1 MQSGRIARRRIAS
14 RRIAAAAVVA
24 VLGLGGRAAHAQG
37 HDAVLLRL
45 RPRVGDTVRTRFEQT
60 VRLMPRDGG
69 DAPGRAPTGA
79 MTVFAHSVVERA
91 DAAGAVVLAVTDSV
105 ALTASGAPA
114 HATESA
120 RRAMQGRRSRLR
132 VAPDGATAVLG
143 ARAKRSNAERAG
155 GERSGDVDL
164 RFPAA
169 LPVAAVAPGAM
180 WARAMT
186 VPWGARGAAGAPSVA
201 GSTIDVWF
209 RFDSVARGGTLA
221 FLSLRG
227 TVRGHG
233 TTTGVDGEGASPGG
247 VTGALVVDL
256 ARGWVVDSRATFQ
269 LDGALTKPGAP
280 PRPVRVVVTQRLR
293 VL

>member
-1 MQSGRIARRRIAS
+1 
-14 RRIAAAAVVA
+14 
-24 VLGLGGRAAHAQG
+24 
-37 HDAVLLRL
+37 VLLRL
-45 RPRVGDTVRTRFEQT
+45 RPHAGDTVRTRLDQSVKFFA
-60 VRLMPRDGG
+60 RDGAG
-69 DAPGRAPTGA
+69 AGAGAGAGPIAPSGA
-79 MTVFAHSVVERA
+79 MTVYAHSVVERA
-91 DAAGAVVLAVTDSV
+91 DAAGAVLSAVTDSV
-105 ALTASGAPA
+105 VLKASGAPA

-132 VAPDGATAVLG
+132 VAPDGATDVLG
-143 ARAKRSNAERAG
+143 GAG
-155 GERSGDVDL
+155 DPAL

-169 LPVAAVAPGAM
+169 LPAGAVAPGAM

-186 VPWGARGAAGAPSVA
+186 VPWRAGRAAAAAGA

-209 RFDSVARGGTLA
+209 RFDSLARGGTLA

-227 TVRGHG
+227 AVRPPGRG
-233 TTTGVDGEGASPGG
+233 GDEPPAAGG
-247 VTGALVVDL
+247 VTGVLVVDL

-269 LDGALTKPGAP
+269 LDGALTAPGGQ